1 MSLRGFHL
9 STLAFKAAS
18 VSPPFTTFAMK
29 LVAPHLPPHWVIN
42 DIATRYNLRL
52 PVKTKLENGMTVW
65 VLLGDEVGEGLRRR
79 GCTESE
85 TLSAITSHLNTDS
98 VFFDLGAHIG
108 QYTLM
113 ASPLCRAVHS
123 FEPVPV
129 TFGLLHRNI
138 QANGLA
144 NVFAN
149 HCAVSDRCGDVTIY
163 EGDVSNMD
171 RSSLMPPSY
180 ASGKSFVVPSL
191 TLDVY
196 VSEHGDVPDLIKID
210 VEGAEISVLR
220 GAYHLLRERHPM
232 LIVEIDR
239 LNQPR
244 FGFTAEDLLKE
255 LKDFGYSLSPLEN
268 EQGTDRSYFN
278 VLASA
283 NLSRPAETNTRRSD
297 CVLPIPE

>member
-1 MSLRGFHL
+1 MSLRDFHV
-9 STLAFKAAS
+9 STLALKAAS
-18 VSPPFTTFAMK
+18 VSPRFTTFAMK
-29 LVAPHLPPHWVIN
+29 LAAPHLPSHWVIN

-52 PVKTKLENGMTVW
+52 AVKTKLENGMTVW

-79 GCTESE
+79 GCTERE
-85 TLSAITSHLNTDS
+85 TLNAITSHLNKDS

-129 TFGLLHRNI
+129 TFELLHRNV

-149 HCAVSDRCGDVTIY
+149 HCAVSDRSGDVTIY

-171 RSSLMPPSY
+171 RSSLRPPAY
-180 ASGKSFVVPSL
+180 TSGKSFVVPSL
-191 TLDVY
+191 TLDAY
-196 VSEHGDVPDLIKID
+196 VREHGDVPDLIKID

-220 GAYHLLRERHPM
+220 GACNLLRERHPT

-244 FGFTAEDLLKE
+244 FGFTADDLLEE
-255 LKDFGYSLSPLEN
+255 LKGFGYSISPLEN

-278 VLASA
+278 VIASA
-283 NLSRPAETNTRRSD
+283 NLSCPTETDSSRSD
-297 CVLPIPE
+297 CLLPVPK